1 MLTRLVEA
9 SDRTQL
15 DNTVITLQPGGSL
28 APRLARAGVA
38 VHDLGLG
45 PGRFDPRAL
54 WRLAKLLR
62 RLNPDVLQTWLYH
75 ADLAG
80 LLTSFIVRGPRL
92 MWNIRCTELDPS
104 EYSWI
109 LAQVLRVLAA
119 ASGRPSAVIANSVA
133 GIASHE
139 RLGYHPRRWEVI
151 PNGFDTELFRPSA
164 DARAEIRRE
173 LGVSEGT
180 LLVGHVGRFHPM
192 KGHDVLLRA
201 AARVA
206 ERLDHVNFVLVGKG
220 TESESSVTDLVNT
233 SGIGRRVHRLG
244 ERRDIATLLAAFD
257 IVVSSS
263 HSEGFPNVVGEAMSC
278 GVPCVVSDVGD
289 SATLL
294 GGCGVV
300 VPPRDS
306 EQLALGI
313 LRVLAMES
321 SARQAMGAAGRTRI
335 VSHYSLERIV
345 NRYRELY
352 LDIAQGRVCA
362 A

>member
-1 MLTRLVEA
+1 
-9 SDRTQL
+9 
-15 DNTVITLQPGGSL
+15 
-28 APRLARAGVA
+28 
-38 VHDLGLG
+38 
-45 PGRFDPRAL
+45 
-54 WRLAKLLR
+54 
-62 RLNPDVLQTWLYH
+62 
-75 ADLAG
+75 
-80 LLTSFIVRGPRL
+80 
-92 MWNIRCTELDPS
+92 
-104 EYSWI
+104 
-109 LAQVLRVLAA
+109 
-119 ASGRPSAVIANSVA
+119 
-133 GIASHE
+133 
-139 RLGYHPRRWEVI
+139 
-151 PNGFDTELFRPSA
+151 
-164 DARAEIRRE
+164 
-173 LGVSEGT
+173 
-180 LLVGHVGRFHPM
+180 M

-321 SARQAMGAAGRTRI
+321 SARQAMGRRADAI
-335 VSHYSLERIV
+335 VSHTRWSGSS
-345 NRYRELY
+345 
-352 LDIAQGRVCA
+352 IATASSILISHRDEYVRHSGICLQRRGSSRSGRSRSQRRSDDRKPDA
-362 A
+362 SRAG